1 MICLLTLL
9 LSSLAAV
16 TAQDHRQP
24 ASIQTEHAYK
34 DGNVL
39 KIPLNETSTD
49 ELLDKWLNQAV
60 SGLMAA
66 VASGRLDQ
74 LDSFEREDVH
84 RCSKQAHSVPEHAR
98 CVVKV
103 LDNTRHIK
111 RRPKTIKK
119 KKVNAAQPVRAA
131 EKPVSY
137 LKKKPTKTA
146 KTTHIRQH
154 KPVVY
159 SKYRKYAKPT
169 KKEDWVGS
177 FRLARAKRSIQVVN
191 RSSYDIYTPD
201 SDTFISK
208 IIRQM
213 TKTVR
218 KFKNKEGTESW
229 RSAVDRI
236 KLLGDEAKEQKRRR
250 NALKKRLRMMM
261 DNTPNEMQDPRKPLA
276 LKKLLMEDEALS
288 MKKQLA
294 DEKREEVRV
303 PMKVVRESIKLAL
316 MISGKNVSDFDK
328 KTLKLVSPRFMS
340 LVPDQD
346 ENELF
351 NLLSPSLFSLHQE
364 GNEIENTFSLPQLM
378 KQLPN
383 KDQEAWLDF
392 IVEAAGVTD
401 AVDMTEKKQREMKD
415 KEMRALDGTPLYFT
429 KENVTDK
436 FGDIERRKIETF
448 EKLDKSYTKRQKDDL
463 DTQGFSMLNTE
474 QLETLYGPDS
484 PYNKSDSLRLF
495 RNLRRMHDDPHHLVE
510 KDIRLMAE
518 AQKFQMRRE
527 KEIVLSPFVLTSLN
541 LVGAT
546 LSTPIILSPLVLSPI
561 TLSPVVLGPIILS
574 PWVFVPLILSPR
586 VLAPLILN
594 PLVFSP
600 IVLSPLVLHP
610 LILVPGVF
618 NPIVLSP
625 MVLSPLILSPQVFT
639 PVILSPMVL
648 NPLILNPMAG
658 SPLVLSPFVLSP
670 IICSPQYLFAVV
682 LSPYALSP
690 LISSKLIAS
699 EVILSPSWAS

>member
-1 MICLLTLL
+1 MRR
-9 LSSLAAV
+9 A
-16 TAQDHRQP
+16 
-24 ASIQTEHAYK
+24 K
-34 DGNVL
+34 VL
-39 KIPLNETSTD
+39 K
-49 ELLDKWLNQAV
+49 
-60 SGLMAA
+60 
-66 VASGRLDQ
+66 LDQ

-177 FRLARAKRSIQVVN
+177 FRLARAKRSIQNEDDYTQVVVDEPVQVVN

-346 ENELF
+346 ENELVSYQLTF

-392 IVEAAGVTD
+392 IVEAAGELPLHDISVTD

-448 EKLDKSYTKRQKDDL
+448 EKLDKSYTKRQVC
-463 DTQGFSMLNTE
+463 
-474 QLETLYGPDS
+474 
-484 PYNKSDSLRLF
+484 RII
-495 RNLRRMHDDPHHLVE
+495 H
-510 KDIRLMAE
+510 
-518 AQKFQMRRE
+518 FQ
-527 KEIVLSPFVLTSLN
+527 T
-541 LVGAT
+541 G
-546 LSTPIILSPLVLSPI
+546 
-561 TLSPVVLGPIILS
+561 
-574 PWVFVPLILSPR
+574 
-586 VLAPLILN
+586 
-594 PLVFSP
+594 
-600 IVLSPLVLHP
+600 
-610 LILVPGVF
+610 
-618 NPIVLSP
+618 
-625 MVLSPLILSPQVFT
+625 
-639 PVILSPMVL
+639 
-648 NPLILNPMAG
+648 
-658 SPLVLSPFVLSP
+658 
-670 IICSPQYLFAVV
+670 
-682 LSPYALSP
+682 
-690 LISSKLIAS
+690 
-699 EVILSPSWAS
+699 